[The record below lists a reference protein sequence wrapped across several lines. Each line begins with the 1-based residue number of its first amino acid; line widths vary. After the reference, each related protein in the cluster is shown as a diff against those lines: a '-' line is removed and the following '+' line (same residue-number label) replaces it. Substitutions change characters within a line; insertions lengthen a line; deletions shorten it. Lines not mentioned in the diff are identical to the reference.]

1 MTKAFSWQQSY
12 QDALLEMDL
21 AVMRT
26 KLSRALSELENRN
39 RELMLAQDAES
50 VTERQAI
57 TDALNGLRAIERSEL
72 TVPLNTGGLQ
82 RSILVQG

>member
-26 KLSRALSELENRN
+26 KLRRALSELENRN
-39 RELMLAQDAES
+39 KELMFAQDAES
-50 VTERQAI
+50 ITERQAI

-72 TVPLNTGGLQ
+72 TVPLEAGGLQ
-82 RSILVQG
+82 RSILA